1 MLGGLS
7 SNWQFLA
14 INIVHYID
22 TRLGVQLKYVESL
35 LRVVSGFVP
44 STVKVT
50 VTEYRNYVSVDWFEF
65 RSSYWHHIWC
75 LVRTCPKAAF
85 VVLAHFLL
93 FWRKEDILPNLDFL
107 LDFNSN
113 NSTCTDAVLPDC
125 LFIHSFVNPRRR
137 FGGDIVL
144 GLSVRPSS
152 IRPAGR
158 LWTKESWPKAHC
170 D

>member
-35 LRVVSGFVP
+35 HRVVSGFVP

-75 LVRTCPKAAF
+75 IVRTCPKAAF

-93 FWRKEDILPNLDFL
+93 FWRKEDILPNFDFL

-113 NSTCTDAVLPDC
+113 NSTCPGAVLPDC
-125 LFIHSFVNPRRR
+125 LSVYPLVCYPPPKIWGGYVFGIVCLSFLYPS
-137 FGGDIVL
+137 G
-144 GLSVRPSS
+144 RP
-152 IRPAGR
+152 
-158 LWTKESWPKAHC
+158 TM